1 MYKLAYKEACN
12 LFLWEEQ
19 RSVHCVAGCAPPQLR
34 KGTSAVL
41 PGASASIKVEAD
53 LFSIVEED
61 QAFGASQ
68 VGLCLLAGPLEY
80 KGHSELLW
88 EVDRQRE

>member
-1 MYKLAYKEACN
+1 M
-12 LFLWEEQ
+12 
-19 RSVHCVAGCAPPQLR
+19 
-34 KGTSAVL
+34 GTSAVL

-88 EVDRQRE
+88 EVDRQREQ